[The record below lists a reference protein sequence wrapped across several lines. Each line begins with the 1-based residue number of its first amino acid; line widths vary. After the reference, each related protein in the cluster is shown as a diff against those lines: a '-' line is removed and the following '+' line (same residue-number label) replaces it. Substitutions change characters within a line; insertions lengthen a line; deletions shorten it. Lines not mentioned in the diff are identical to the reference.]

1 MKYGS
6 WCYCC
11 YNLICTS
18 PGFDLNRCNRCEQ
31 RSNNHLPPS
40 KFKPGNICG
49 GFNKKEEKNMI
60 VTIIGSLT
68 KKKEMDKIKAF
79 WKRHGAV
86 VNSPG
91 DPEVQKEPLE
101 NIQRTWIEK
110 IEEADLIVA
119 VPKDVTL
126 MPNRD
131 GKYILGFGGDSK
143 YALEFGESTSYEI
156 AIARRFNKPILFG

>member
-1 MKYGS
+1 MGYDN
-6 WCYCC
+6 WCRCC
-11 YNLICTS
+11 HTLVDATDVA
-18 PGFDLNRCNRCEQ
+18 DLNECNGCKQ
-31 RSNNHLPPS
+31 NSNNHLPPS

-79 WKRHGAV
+79 LERRGAI

-91 DPEVQKEPLE
+91 DPEIQKEPLVD
-101 NIQRTWIEK
+101 IQGTWIKK

-119 VPKDVTL
+119 LPKTVAMTT
-126 MPNRD
+126 N
-131 GKYILGFGGDSK
+131 GDSK
-143 YALEFGESTSYEI
+143 YILEFGESTSYEM

>member
-1 MKYGS
+1 
-6 WCYCC
+6 
-11 YNLICTS
+11 
-18 PGFDLNRCNRCEQ
+18 
-31 RSNNHLPPS
+31 
-40 KFKPGNICG
+40 
-49 GFNKKEEKNMI
+49 MI

-79 WKRHGAV
+79 LEQHGAV

-101 NIQRTWIEK
+101 SIQRMWIEK

-126 MPNRD
+126 IANKD
-131 GKYILGFGGDSK
+131 GKYLLEFGGDSK
-143 YALEFGESTSYEI
+143 YALGFGESTSYEM